1 MTLTLKT
8 LDIRINYFCNL
19 FLKYPTEVK
28 CTAPSKYSLLLSLTI
43 FYPGYKNKLLS
54 FIFLPVSCVVLPE
67 RGHDIIAMANEKNV
81 LIGLTIL
88 CSFASGSIKNFHR
101 LSRGWIFVDGFYLF
115 KSWEE
120 RRTEGRRARSRF
132 VRCILSRRL
141 NPPVDDTLFIV
152 NRADLISRRFTTRPM
167 FTVCNYIWCRNDRDA
182 GKKII
187 D

>member
-1 MTLTLKT
+1 MS
-8 LDIRINYFCNL
+8 R
-19 FLKYPTEVK
+19 
-28 CTAPSKYSLLLSLTI
+28 
-43 FYPGYKNKLLS
+43 
-54 FIFLPVSCVVLPE
+54 VVLSE

-115 KSWEE
+115 KSREE

-187 D
+187 DQTCPSSSFLFVKLFLARWFSCPASATLTIRWKIVMIQNN